1 MIVKCQFTLVIAYAL
16 PLLSFRDK
24 SLPALEDLEDVD
36 PVLAEIINERIEAEL
51 KNGPSLAQSSSQTVE
66 ECQPPKTS
74 GHRQTARVLLSQL
87 GLLSSQ
93 SLQVEKL
100 TWGDKP
106 ANHLTYF
113 LDIVSGFTY
122 FLTLTTIS
130 NFCIVLIY
138 SKNNCF
144 NLFKE

>member
-1 MIVKCQFTLVIAYAL
+1 MTVKCQFTLVIAYAL
-16 PLLSFRDK
+16 PRLSFRDK

-66 ECQPPKTS
+66 ECQQPKTS

-93 SLQVEKL
+93 SLQVEKP

-113 LDIVSGFTY
+113 LRVVSGFTC
-122 FLTLTTIS
+122 FLALLTIS
-130 NFCIVLIY
+130 KFCFVLIS
-138 SKNNCF
+138 SKNNW
-144 NLFKE
+144 